1 MRSLRKFRLKNKS
14 ACQNYYDRQNRL
26 YWHNKRSL
34 TRIWL
39 WIWIFGLHHW
49 KQELFYWNYF
59 NCPFFIK
66 QHFSGILCLSNKH
79 YDRGKSFYL
88 SFLWYVTSYCQLLE
102 ICFKCWNH
110 RIFVHNYLRV
120 LSNVWATRWLLCTF
134 SRMSIEQDG
143 VSTIVTIFFDKLN
156 INRYIIWQT

>member
-1 MRSLRKFRLKNKS
+1 MYVKTVTIDKTGSTDTINDHWLAFDYEYEYLD
-14 ACQNYYDRQNRL
+14 CITENR
-26 YWHNKRSL
+26 
-34 TRIWL
+34 
-39 WIWIFGLHHW
+39 
-49 KQELFYWNYF
+49 NYF
-59 NCPFFIK
+59 IGTILFCPFFIK

-79 YDRGKSFYL
+79 YDRGKRFYL

-102 ICFKCWNH
+102 ICFKCRNH

-143 VSTIVTIFFDKLN
+143 VRAIVTIFLTNLRSIVTFL
-156 INRYIIWQT
+156 T